1 MGGRVRGMKPVSG
14 LAGVAAL
21 VGDPARAAMLTALM
35 DGRALTATEL
45 AAESGVTP
53 ATASGHLGKLTGL
66 KLVTPTAQGRHRYY
80 RLASREVARMLEG
93 IMVVAGEPIV
103 RGRRTEPRID
113 PDLRFARTCYDH
125 LAGRLGV
132 ALTGSL
138 VSRGAV
144 VLRDGAGQV
153 TASGERLLA
162 EFGVAAESERRS
174 RRMYCRPCLDW
185 SERRTHLAGVL
196 GAALLERLLELEWIQ
211 RSPAGRA
218 VRVTPAGRRGLRAR
232 FGVELLRE
240 SP

>member
-1 MGGRVRGMKPVSG
+1 MKPVSG
-14 LAGVAAL
+14 MAGVAAL
-21 VGDPARAAMLTALM
+21 VGDPARARMLAALL

-45 AAESGVTP
+45 AAEAGVTP

-66 KLVTPTAQGRHRYY
+66 HLVTPAAQGRHRYY
-80 RLASREVARMLEG
+80 RLGSREVARMLEG
-93 IMVVAGEPIV
+93 IMVVAGETLV

-125 LAGRLGV
+125 LAGKLGV
-132 ALTGSL
+132 ALASSL

-153 TASGERLLA
+153 TPSGERLLA
-162 EFGVAAESERRS
+162 EFGIASEDALRA

-196 GAALLERLLELEWIQ
+196 GAALLDRLLELRWIQ

-218 VRVTPAGRRGLRAR
+218 VKVTSAGSRGLKAR
-232 FGVELLRE
+232 FGVEV
-240 SP
+240 